1 MIMGNKRWIKNGRL
15 REHDRRGDVGN
26 GAEEEKD
33 MSKNRMW
40 RERER
45 GR

>member
-1 MIMGNKRWIKNGRL
+1 MIMGNKIWIRNGRL
-15 REHDRRGDVGN
+15 RKHDKRGEIGN
-26 GAEEEKD
+26 GVEEGKD
-33 MSKNRMW
+33 MNENRMW